1 MITYEVRKGPLNA
14 LPPIADSAELG
25 IMPLLHA
32 ALLACA
38 LALADA
44 SELGSSRQ
52 RLLSRDERKRRL
64 PPMAFQLT
72 DVTYEAD
79 QEKLKAMERD
89 RNDLPTPLMMFYGRG
104 DDYCAQMEPLLQRL
118 QKEEGLTVRKF
129 EVWHTTRNTELLR
142 KLDPARCGGVPFFYN
157 KESHRWICGATTY
170 DNLKAWGSGTACDPF
185 APPPMTD
192 KDKDPDPDPEEPEGG
207 FGLFVSNLKKKAQE
221 KMAERNAEKGDGDAA
236 DAKKK

>member
-1 MITYEVRKGPLNA
+1 MGPLLRA
-14 LPPIADSAELG
+14 S
-25 IMPLLHA
+25 
-32 ALLACA
+32 LLACA

-44 SELGSSRQ
+44 SELGNSRQ
-52 RLLSRDERKRRL
+52 RLLSRDKRKRRL

-72 DVTYEAD
+72 ETQYKVD
-79 QEKLKAMERD
+79 QEKLKEVAPD
-89 RNDLPTPLMMFYGRG
+89 RTPSTPLIMFYGRG
-104 DDYCAQMEPLLQRL
+104 DDYCAQMEPLLHQL

-129 EVWHTTRNTELLR
+129 EVWHNTRNTELLR

-170 DNLKAWGSGTACDPF
+170 DNLKAWGTGTACDPF

-192 KDKDPDPDPEEPEGG
+192 KEPEPEPEEPEGG

-221 KMAERNAEKGDGDAA
+221 KMAERNAENGAEIGRASCRERV
-236 DAKKK
+236 